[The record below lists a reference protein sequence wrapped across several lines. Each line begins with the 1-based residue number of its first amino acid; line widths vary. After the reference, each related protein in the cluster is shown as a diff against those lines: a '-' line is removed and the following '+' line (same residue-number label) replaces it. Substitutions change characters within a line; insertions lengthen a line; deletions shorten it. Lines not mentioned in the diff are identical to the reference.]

1 MDKTL
6 NKNIKIYGTS
16 MDIRIAESKI
26 KETELTGDES
36 KDRVIL
42 QAVIDLHKLKARIL
56 YNGNSVWSRNAVI
69 RDLKKILTSG
79 STEKSLTDYLYDFFN
94 LQCGTI
100 AHFNKQG
107 WASMYPDTDSIR
119 RLFIKNEYGNRVLE
133 HIPRWQS
140 DVILI
145 VSEIEGLLGIFGKK
159 YRIVRTPV
167 QVVRTEIQERL
178 EEVA

>member
-1 MDKTL
+1 MDKVS
-6 NKNIKIYGTS
+6 NNNIKYFGNS
-16 MDIRIAESKI
+16 MNIGVAESKI
-26 KETELTGDES
+26 KETQLTGDES

-42 QAVIDLHKLKARIL
+42 QTLIDLRKLKARIL

-69 RDLKKILTSG
+69 RDFKKILASG
-79 STEKSLTDYLYDFFN
+79 LTEKSLTDYLYDFFS

-107 WASMYPDTDSIR
+107 WASVYPDVDSLR

-133 HIPRWQS
+133 HIPQWQT